1 MKHLKIM
8 SVLMTTELELELE
21 LKLVL
26 ELEVE
31 LEVDKLDSLEL
42 VDDVIDVSLLLDDVA
57 LLLVG
62 A

>member
-1 MKHLKIM
+1 M